1 MSVASEEL
9 ADRLR
14 SLIGHK
20 PGVTEKKMFGGFGF
34 MLNGNMV
41 CGAMST
47 GALLMRVGP
56 ERHDEAKA
64 RPGAQAMHQGGR
76 EMVGFIEVTD
86 DIEDDEALMAWIDFA
101 WAFVKTLPP
110 KAEKKAAPKKAP
122 VKKAA
127 AGKKTSRK
135 QSPAKKR

>member
-9 ADRLR
+9 ADRIR
-14 SLIGHK
+14 ALIGHK

-41 CGAMST
+41 CGAMKS

-56 ERHDEAKA
+56 DRHEEAKA
-64 RPGAQAMHQGGR
+64 RPGAQPMVQGGR

-86 DIEDDEALMAWIDFA
+86 DIEDDDQLKDWIDYA
-101 WAFVKTLPP
+101 WSFV
-110 KAEKKAAPKKAP
+110 EKL
-122 VKKAA
+122 
-127 AGKKTSRK
+127 
-135 QSPAKKR
+135 PAK